1 MDQDWNDR
9 QPIYQ
14 QLRERVIAM
23 ILDGTLKEGDS
34 LPSVRTVAAEFRI
47 NPLTVMKSWQGLADE
62 GLVEKRRG
70 LGMFINDGAR
80 ALLLEGERRRFL
92 EEEWPRVQETI
103 QRLGFT
109 TDELLGAR
117 APGKKKER

>member
-1 MDQDWNDR
+1 MDEWNDK

-23 ILDGTLKEGDS
+23 ILDGTLKEGDP

-47 NPLTVMKSWQGLADE
+47 NPLTVLKSWQFLVDD
-62 GLVEKRRG
+62 GLVEKKRG
-70 LGMFINDGAR
+70 RGMFINEGAR
-80 ALLLEGERRRFL
+80 ELLLADERRKFL
-92 EEEWPRVQETI
+92 AEEWPRVQATM

-109 TDELLGAR
+109 TEELLDGKAS
-117 APGKKKER
+117 GKKKER

>member
-1 MDQDWNDR
+1 MDEWNDK

-23 ILDGTLKEGDS
+23 ILDGTLKEGDP

-47 NPLTVMKSWQGLADE
+47 NPLTVLKSWLFLVDD
-62 GLVEKRRG
+62 GLVEKKRG
-70 LGMFINDGAR
+70 RGMFINEGAR
-80 ALLLEGERRRFL
+80 ELLLADERRKFL
-92 EEEWPRVQETI
+92 AEEWPRVQATM

-109 TDELLGAR
+109 TEELLDGKAS
-117 APGKKKER
+117 GKKKER

>member
-1 MDQDWNDR
+1 MDEWNDK

-23 ILDGTLKEGDS
+23 ILDGTLKEGDP

-47 NPLTVMKSWQGLADE
+47 NPLTVLKSWQFLVDD
-62 GLVEKRRG
+62 GLVEKKRG
-70 LGMFINDGAR
+70 RGMFINEGAR
-80 ALLLEGERRRFL
+80 ELLLADERRKFL
-92 EEEWPRVQETI
+92 AEEWPRVQATM

-109 TDELLGAR
+109 TEELLDDKAS
-117 APGKKKER
+117 GKKKER

>member
-1 MDQDWNDR
+1 MDEWNDK

-23 ILDGTLKEGDS
+23 ILDGTLKEGDP

-47 NPLTVMKSWQGLADE
+47 NPLTVLKSWQFLVDD
-62 GLVEKRRG
+62 GLVEKKRG
-70 LGMFINDGAR
+70 RGMFINEGAR
-80 ALLLEGERRRFL
+80 ELLLADERRKFL
-92 EEEWPRVQETI
+92 AEEWPRVQATM

-109 TDELLGAR
+109 TEELLDGKTS
-117 APGKKKER
+117 GKKKER